1 MALLG
6 MLCISPLC
14 VSPLAGA
21 VDLVRVEKSARKLFL
36 LQQGKVV
43 REFNMVLGSNPVG
56 HKQQEGDGKTPE
68 GVYWLDF
75 KKPDSAYYKSIH
87 VSYPNAQDL
96 AAARKLGVSAGGQ
109 IMLHGQ
115 PNGLGLMSA
124 LTQQRDWTAGCI
136 ALSNA
141 DMEVVWQAVRVPMR
155 IEILP

>member
-43 REFNMVLGSNPVG
+43 REFNMVLGNNPVG

-96 AAARKLGVSAGGQ
+96 A
-109 IMLHGQ
+109 
-115 PNGLGLMSA
+115 
-124 LTQQRDWTAGCI
+124 TAGKLCCMGNRM
-136 ALSNA
+136 A
-141 DMEVVWQAVRVPMR
+141 
-155 IEILP
+155 